1 MDGGAALPL
10 AIRTSRVFRKI
21 DGRWRQVHH
30 HGSMDDPKLLA
41 RYQALVRSAALSGE
55 SARREQAAAGETFR
69 DYARAFQSLRP
80 AAVVSYFDL
89 PFALIADG
97 GVSALADAVALEA
110 FLGRVMENLKARGFA
125 RSEIA
130 ELCAERLSEQLVAV
144 SARRSRR
151 KADGS
156 ELERLGETYIFRR
169 AGGAWKIA
177 AAIVHEPL
185 AILASVDSAGRLWAS
200 LRSGAPG
207 FISAVDERT
216 LRIAGH
222 GHRDDPLLAN
232 LRADDRL
239 GALVI
244 DLAARSRLRVNGAA
258 VLETDGAVRLALQ
271 QVYGNCQNYIQAR
284 TIVGTRAGEARA
296 ARRFE
301 YLDRRLQSRIAGADT
316 FFIATAHADAGA
328 DVSHRGGAPGFV
340 RVESA

>member
-1 MDGGAALPL
+1 MEPIQSAITGEEDLGDLAAPRQALAQFYRAFNHRDLAGLAANWADSEEAAMDNPLGGIARGWPAIRAVYEKLVSGAAAVRVEFHDYTIHQSGELFYAVGRERGYLMDGGAALPL

-144 SARRSRR
+144 SVRRSRR

-185 AILASVDSAGRLWAS
+185 VLSAA
-200 LRSGAPG
+200 
-207 FISAVDERT
+207 
-216 LRIAGH
+216 
-222 GHRDDPLLAN
+222 
-232 LRADDRL
+232 
-239 GALVI
+239 
-244 DLAARSRLRVNGAA
+244 
-258 VLETDGAVRLALQ
+258 
-271 QVYGNCQNYIQAR
+271 
-284 TIVGTRAGEARA
+284 
-296 ARRFE
+296 
-301 YLDRRLQSRIAGADT
+301 
-316 FFIATAHADAGA
+316 
-328 DVSHRGGAPGFV
+328 
-340 RVESA
+340 